1 MHHYRIFCVVFDR
14 IFLKK
19 CNQAVKTATYQ
30 MKPDG
35 TRAEFRQRIPRS
47 IPSERTIPMKHT
59 STRLFALLFAL
70 LTLLAFVS
78 CSKSGP
84 AGSAGNSDSS
94 APSYEKDQSGL
105 VNGDADVPINA
116 PDIADRKIIKT
127 YEINSETKEYDAAIA
142 SLQQLVADCGGY
154 VESSSTSDKSL
165 NNTSAAYSRYAQY
178 TIRIPA
184 DQAEEFVGTVG
195 TLFNVTSNN
204 SYVEDV
210 SETYYSIEARL
221 EELQAERDSLLDM
234 MNATETKQD
243 YSLWLTVS
251 QRLSEVRQEIAVYQG
266 QLNRYDSL
274 VAYSTVKLSISEV
287 LNYTAVA
294 NSSFS
299 SRLGNSFVEGLQGFW
314 QGVQNFL
321 IWFVGALPVLVLLA
335 AAAVA
340 VVLVI
345 RRARRKR
352 KQ

>member
-1 MHHYRIFCVVFDR
+1 M
-14 IFLKK
+14 
-19 CNQAVKTATYQ
+19 
-30 MKPDG
+30 
-35 TRAEFRQRIPRS
+35 
-47 IPSERTIPMKHT
+47 
-59 STRLFALLFAL
+59 
-70 LTLLAFVS
+70 
-78 CSKSGP
+78 
-84 AGSAGNSDSS
+84 
-94 APSYEKDQSGL
+94 
-105 VNGDADVPINA
+105 
-116 PDIADRKIIKT
+116 
-127 YEINSETKEYDAAIA
+127 
-142 SLQQLVADCGGY
+142 
-154 VESSSTSDKSL
+154 
-165 NNTSAAYSRYAQY
+165 
-178 TIRIPA
+178 
-184 DQAEEFVGTVG
+184 
-195 TLFNVTSNN
+195 
-204 SYVEDV
+204 EDV

-294 NSSFS
+294 NSSFG